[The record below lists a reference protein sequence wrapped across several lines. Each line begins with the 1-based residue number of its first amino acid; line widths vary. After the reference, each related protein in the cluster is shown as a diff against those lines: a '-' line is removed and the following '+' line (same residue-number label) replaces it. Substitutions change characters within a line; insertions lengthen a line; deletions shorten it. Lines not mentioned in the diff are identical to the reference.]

1 MNRERIAIDMDD
13 VMADA
18 SKSILHIYN
27 QQFGTNYK
35 DQDFVE
41 QSFYDVAKDN
51 YQLIRPKL
59 HEKGFFRN
67 LEVKK
72 GAVEVVKELNSK
84 YEVFIVSAA
93 MEFPNSLLEKY
104 EWLHEHFS
112 YISWKQMV
120 LCGDKTIIQADIMID
135 DHEKKLITF
144 TGKKLLFDAMHN
156 RTLNGYHRVF
166 TWEDVSKI
174 LL

>member
-1 MNRERIAIDMDD
+1 MNKERIAIDMDD

-27 QQFGTNYK
+27 RQFGTNYK
-35 DQDFVE
+35 DEDFVE
-41 QSFYDVAKDN
+41 HSFYDVAKEN
-51 YQLIRPKL
+51 YQIIRPKL
-59 HEKGFFRN
+59 YEKGFFRN

-72 GAVEVVKELNSK
+72 GAIEVVRELNFK
-84 YEVFIVSAA
+84 YDVFIVSAA
-93 MEFPNSLLEKY
+93 MEFPNSLIEKH

-112 YISWKQMV
+112 FINWKQMV

-135 DHEKKLITF
+135 DHEKNLKPF
-144 TGKKLLFDAMHN
+144 KGKKLLFDAMHN
-156 RTLNGYHRVF
+156 RNLKEYQRVF
-166 TWEDVSKI
+166 SWEDVSKI